1 MTSKKSNK
9 IENKTEVY
17 DIMSYI
23 DKTMKQH
30 YPNLPIHKMNRL
42 MRVFKEIDKSDWLEG
57 EIIMPSEKHLPKDFW
72 KL

>member
-23 DKTMKQH
+23 EKTMKEC
-30 YPNLPIHKMNRL
+30 YPNMPIHKMNRL
-42 MRVFKEIDKSDWLEG
+42 MRVFKEMDKSDWVEG
-57 EIIMPSEKHLPKDFW
+57 EIIMPSNNHLPKDFW
-72 KL
+72 KI